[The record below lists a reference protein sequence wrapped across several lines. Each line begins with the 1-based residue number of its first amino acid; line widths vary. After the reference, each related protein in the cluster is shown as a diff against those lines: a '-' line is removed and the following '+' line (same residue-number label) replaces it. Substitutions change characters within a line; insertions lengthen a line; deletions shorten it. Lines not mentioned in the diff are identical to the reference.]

1 MTTNEQQETYP
12 QEAKLFFSR
21 NLLEWYHGQKRDL
34 PWRRHRN
41 PYYIWISEIML
52 QQTRVDT
59 VIPYFNRFIERFPTV
74 ESLADAP
81 EEDVLKCW
89 EGLGYYSRA
98 RNLQHAARQVKEQ
111 YGGQVPDDR
120 DAVFSLKGV
129 GPYTAGAILSIA
141 FNRPEPAVDG
151 NVMRVLSRYFLIED
165 DIAKGPTRV
174 KMERLAAELIPEGEA
189 SHFNQ
194 ALMELG
200 ALICTPK
207 SPRCLLCPVME
218 HCSARLAGCETSLPV
233 KTKAKPPR
241 PEERLAALVEGRGVH
256 AGRVLI
262 RQRPS
267 SGLLARMWELP
278 HWPAPPAEGGG
289 PAALLPETAAQDR
302 LRRSLL
308 QAGIFA
314 RPEGHWMAAEHTF
327 SHIVWTLQV
336 YRCREGRALYA
347 AGHGAAASQPAAS
360 AAEADSVNAGRHG
373 SAGAADPAGTS
384 ITASPDPAPGVPAGT
399 AELFAGGGSS
409 AERFADGSSSPEDAG
424 AVRWINREDMANYA
438 FPNVFLKLLNAY
450 FDEQEEV
457 SGTQV

>member
-1 MTTNEQQETYP
+1 MTMHEQQEQ
-12 QEAKLFFSR
+12 QEVKLFFST
-21 NLLEWYHGQKRDL
+21 NLLEWYKVQKRDL

-98 RNLQHAARQVKEQ
+98 RNLQHAARQVKELH
-111 YGGQVPDDR
+111 GGEVPNDR
-120 DAVFSLKGV
+120 DAVFGLKGV

-151 NVMRVLSRYFLIED
+151 NVMRVLSRYFLLED
-165 DIAKGPTRV
+165 DIAKVPTRV

-207 SPRCLLCPVME
+207 SPRCLICPVME
-218 HCSARLAGCETSLPV
+218 HCAARLAGCETSLPV

-241 PEERLAALVEGRGVH
+241 PEERLAALVTGSGEH

-262 RQRPS
+262 RQRPQ

-278 HWPAPPAEGGG
+278 HWPAPPADGGVSG
-289 PAALLPETAAQDR
+289 ALPEAAALDR
-302 LRRSLL
+302 LRRSLR
-308 QAGIFA
+308 QAGILA
-314 RPEGHWMAAEHTF
+314 RPEGHWTAAEHTF

-336 YRCREGRALYA
+336 YICREEDALA
-347 AGHGAAASQPAAS
+347 QPL
-360 AAEADSVNAGRHG
+360 AAEARASYAAAAPAAVE
-373 SAGAADPAGTS
+373 GAA
-384 ITASPDPAPGVPAGT
+384 
-399 AELFAGGGSS
+399 GSS
-409 AERFADGSSSPEDAG
+409 AAAGLAPAEPFADGDHPEDAG
-424 AVRWINREDMANYA
+424 AVRWITRADMADYA
-438 FPNVFLKLLNAY
+438 FPNVFLKLLNSY
-450 FDEQEEV
+450 FDEVEKELP
-457 SGTQV
+457 

>member
-1 MTTNEQQETYP
+1 MTTHEQQEMDR
-12 QEAKLFFSR
+12 QEAGLFFSR
-21 NLLEWYHGQKRDL
+21 NLLEWYHRQKRDL

-98 RNLQHAARQVKEQ
+98 RNIQHAARQVKEL

-120 DAVFSLKGV
+120 DAVFGLKGV

-151 NVMRVLSRYFLIED
+151 NVMRVLSRFFLLED
-165 DIAKGPTRV
+165 DIAKGPTRI
-174 KMERLAAELIPEGEA
+174 KMERLAAGLIPEGEA

-200 ALICTPK
+200 ALVCTPK
-207 SPRCLLCPVME
+207 SPRCLTCPVME
-218 HCSARLAGCETSLPV
+218 HCAARLAGCETSLPV

-241 PEERLAALVEGRGVH
+241 PEERLTALIAGSGEH

-278 HWPAPPAEGGG
+278 HWLAAPPAEGGAPG
-289 PAALLPETAAQDR
+289 TQLPEAAAMDR
-302 LRRSLL
+302 LRRSMR

-314 RPEGHWMAAEHTF
+314 RPEEHWMAAEHTF

-336 YRCREGRALYA
+336 YRCREEDAPALPVAAEERGAYA
-347 AGHGAAASQPAAS
+347 AK
-360 AAEADSVNAGRHG
+360 
-373 SAGAADPAGTS
+373 PAGLFVYGE
-384 ITASPDPAPGVPAGT
+384 APV
-399 AELFAGGGSS
+399 GGFDTTD
-409 AERFADGSSSPEDAG
+409 APVEPFADGSVHPADAG
-424 AVRWINREDMANYA
+424 AIRWINRGDMENYA
-438 FPNVFLKLLNAY
+438 FPNVFLKLLNSY
-450 FDEQEEV
+450 FDELEAR
-457 SGTQV
+457 STKA